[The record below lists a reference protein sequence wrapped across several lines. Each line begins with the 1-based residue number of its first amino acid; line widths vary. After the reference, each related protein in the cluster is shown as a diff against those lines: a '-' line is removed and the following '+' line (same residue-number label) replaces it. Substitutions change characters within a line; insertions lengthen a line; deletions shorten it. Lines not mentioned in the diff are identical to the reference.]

1 MRLADADV
9 LTLGDGNIP
18 PLEVRLDLQPGDR
31 VGLYEEVR
39 HPSMG
44 AGLSPIEA
52 IVLGSPEP
60 GWFVGQTEDGR
71 EITFHAGNVADV
83 QMGSPE
89 MGGIFDWFKRLAPP
103 VPGAMIPV
111 EPPSSQLPTLPAKPE
126 ERKGLIAKLKEAFVA
141 PFEPMS
147 REMVP
152 ATEKKSIFD
161 FFKKPKTGL
170 PQERAGGEVTQYEKK
185 PSMFSFLEPEAKG
198 PLTQFFDKAA
208 EIALPDRPGPLAPY
222 IEKALEPFVII
233 PKSPEPEPFEAKQ
246 ARQMEM
252 WSGMFEKE
260 PEVKV
265 PHSKMFEMFA
275 KEEIQP
281 YSEVI
286 PPEVPKSLHR
296 SVKVLPMPRRQTL
309 LPSLEEVARGFMGFY
324 NPISELW
331 DTIRQVR
338 ATPSWQEYLAQYGYA
353 KEPLESLGNCGG
365 PPDIFME
372 LAAFMHIP
380 WEEFRNRAEVEEHD
394 EEEEWVNDD
403 LVWMEIVIPA
413 IELITKALDMM
424 RPEDIPGHFIMEK
437 GDDHGCML
445 IITYVEGEEKEGARE
460 EWEEDQQEQYKQAME
475 EQEEKDPQE
484 IAEALEK
491 GIVEEE
497 QAILELTEQLEKL
510 VPGSKEFKAIGKELK
525 DNLSEAKANLQA
537 LTEELSNLPGAEAPR
552 RAPAKKKKPA
562 KRGGKKKKGK

>member
-9 LTLGDGNIP
+9 LTMGDGNIP

-60 GWFVGQTEDGR
+60 GWFVGETEDGR
-71 EITFHAGNVADV
+71 EITFHASNVADV
-83 QMGSPE
+83 QMGSPQ

-103 VPGAMIPV
+103 VPGSSMIPS
-111 EPPSSQLPTLPAKPE
+111 EPQQLPTLPAKPE
-126 ERKGLIAKLKEAFVA
+126 ERKGLIAKLKEAFAA
-141 PFEPMS
+141 PFEPPS
-147 REMVP
+147 REMIQ
-152 ATEKKSIFD
+152 TEKKSMFD
-161 FFKKPKTGL
+161 FFKKPTTGL
-170 PQERAGGEVTQYEKK
+170 PEERAGGEVTRYEKK
-185 PSMFSFLEPEAKG
+185 SSMFSFLSPEATG
-198 PLTQFFDKAA
+198 PLTKFADKAA
-208 EIALPDRPGPLAPY
+208 AIALPDRPGPLAPY
-222 IEKALEPFVII
+222 IERALAPFTTIM
-233 PKSPEPEPFEAKQ
+233 PKSPEPEPFEAKR

-265 PHSKMFEMFA
+265 SHSKMFEMFP
-275 KEEIQP
+275 KSDIQP
-281 YSEVI
+281 YEEVI
-286 PPEVPKSLHR
+286 PPEVPKNLHQ

-331 DTIRQVR
+331 DTIREAR
-338 ATPSWQEYLAQYGYA
+338 SNPAWQKYLAQYGYA

-372 LAAFMHIP
+372 LASFMHIP

-413 IELITKALDMM
+413 IELITQALDMM

-460 EWEEDQQEQYKQAME
+460 EWEEDQDYQSQAQEDKS
-475 EQEEKDPQE
+475 PQE
-484 IAEALEK
+484 IAEELEK

-497 QAILELTEQLEKL
+497 ETILR
-510 VPGSKEFKAIGKELK
+510 
-525 DNLSEAKANLQA
+525 
-537 LTEELSNLPGAEAPR
+537 LTEELENLAPDNEEFKEISKELKESLAEAKAQLRALTSELSDLPGAEAPR

-562 KRGGKKKKGK
+562 KRGGKKKGK